1 MTTETTINICGKD
14 VKMRYCAATETG
26 FERVTNKPIGIFMEQ
41 GKAMMLDFIYLAYA
55 AIIAAYS
62 KDNEEPTV
70 SSEEIMYEATP
81 QEISDMMEALLE
93 TKKAWYHVPDVVKP
107 ETDNVSSEDSQK
119 NAESP
124 TT

>member
-1 MTTETTINICGKD
+1 MTTEKTINICGKY
-14 VKMRYCAATETG
+14 VRMRYCAATETG
-26 FERVTNKPIGIFMEQ
+26 FERVTNKPIGIFTEQ
-41 GKAMMLDFIYLAYA
+41 GKAMMLDYIYLAYA

-81 QEISDMMEALLE
+81 QEISDMMKALIDI
-93 TKKAWYHVPDVVKP
+93 KKAWYHVPDVLTP
-107 ETDNVSSEDSQK
+107 ETDKVSEESPK
-119 NAESP
+119 NAEPP

>member
-41 GKAMMLDFIYLAYA
+41 GKAMMLDYIYLAYA

-62 KDNEEPTV
+62 KNNEEPTV

-81 QEISDMMEALLE
+81 QEISDMMKALIE
-93 TKKAWYHVPDVVKP
+93 IKKAWYHVPDVVKP
-107 ETDNVSSEDSQK
+107 EIDKVSE
-119 NAESP
+119 ESP
-124 TT
+124 KNVEPPTT